1 MGQYYTTVR
10 IKFNGI
16 EEDEKKFKKLIS
28 LMDKEEFYEEEDY
41 ENLPIELDDVV
52 QHALFGILE
61 DRGEDSGYCCRFFPD
76 FDLTCAPKMFAALFP
91 DATFELEIRWDYS
104 VGGGETIFFANY
116 ADGELTIRQC
126 QTEDDIWKLDEE
138 LQNQYED
145 GEVDLDVIEEALLA
159 VNGVD
164 KLTPTRNIAY
174 EKSFFKGTDLI
185 AYLDSDVDD
194 EDE

>member
-1 MGQYYTTVR
+1 MGQYFTTARVE
-10 IKFNGI
+10 FNGS
-16 EEDEKKFKKLIS
+16 EEDEKKFKKLIA
-28 LMDKEEFYEEEDY
+28 LMNKDEDYEEEDF
-41 ENLPIELDDVV
+41 EDLPIELDDVV

-61 DRGEDSGYCCRFFPD
+61 DRGEDSDYHCRFFPD

-91 DATFELEIRWDYS
+91 DATFELEIRWEYS

-126 QTEDDIWKLDEE
+126 QTEDDICKLDEE

-145 GEVDLDVIEEALLA
+145 GEVDLKEIEEALLA
-159 VNGVD
+159 VNGVE
-164 KLTPTRNIAY
+164 KLTPTRNTAY

-185 AYLDSDVDD
+185 AYLGFDVDD